1 MKIKPLKGILIMLG
15 WMLAWPA
22 SSQHIVWEKVF
33 GSTNF
38 SNDEINSILPL
49 ESGGFLTVGVS
60 SKLGGVINQ
69 NGTHDGVILLRIDE
83 NGDTLYIRK
92 LNIYGYPTPY
102 LIEKYPGIYQ
112 TVIDARIP
120 MGTGTLN
127 CPAIVEFNEQ
137 GVIFQTH
144 ILSQYPDWLVS
155 NAIKTKDYGVIL
167 SGTFAGGLTA
177 QTQMMSIKVN
187 FLGEVE
193 WSQKWNPPASVRGDG
208 RRLFQTD
215 SNEFMV
221 TGTLG
226 RRIGGFTFDSLG
238 NQLATKVFYETPS
251 MRQFDGGEASPTV
264 TKGDLATGYYRNG
277 QNQVVGS
284 FSKRNNLG
292 LKEWGG
298 EQKEAI
304 FDYICTNTDETFWVF
319 YSNRVNDNVYLKK
332 FGPDSSSLKE
342 IYLFQA
348 GLNGCEYR
356 QYLPLGNNQVIAVG
370 YRTTSNFGNQF
381 LITKIDS
388 FGIPI
393 TSIQKPINFT
403 PAHVQAPVLYPNPA
417 HEILRFKNLQG
428 KAKVSIYNLRGQL
441 IKTQSVFEE
450 EGLSVRELPRGQY
463 LYHVSNSDK
472 KVFTGLFL
480 KE

>member
-1 MKIKPLKGILIMLG
+1 MALQLFKISDVLVESPVTSITFSSIPQGYTDLIIKTSIRSTY
-15 WMLAWPA
+15 A
-22 SSQHIVWEKVF
+22 SASPGF
-33 GSTNF
+33 YLSFNGSTSTFTGKYIQGNSSAVISGSENRYGGQAAGGEATVNTF
-38 SNDEINSILPL
+38 SNDEIYSILPL

-83 NGDTLYIRK
+83 NGDTLYTRK

-226 RRIGGFTFDSLG
+226 RRIGRFTFDSLG

-388 FGIPI
+388 FGNQ
-393 TSIQKPINFT
+393 TT
-403 PAHVQAPVLYPNPA
+403 
-417 HEILRFKNLQG
+417 
-428 KAKVSIYNLRGQL
+428 
-441 IKTQSVFEE
+441 
-450 EGLSVRELPRGQY
+450 LSSLD
-463 LYHVSNSDK
+463 L
-472 KVFTGLFL
+472 
-480 KE
+480 